1 MFSDSTI
8 RDVSVSDRAAFVS
21 ALMDKLI
28 DLDKNRIHASD
39 DLVLRKAV
47 FGLLEIV
54 AELEQR
60 LIAVESPEAR
70 ASWATRLNTELD
82 ARTPDQVRLG
92 E

>member
-1 MFSDSTI
+1 MFTTSNI
-8 RDVSVSDRAAFVS
+8 RDLKVGEQAAFTK
-21 ALMDKLI
+21 ALADKLVDI
-28 DLDKNRIHASD
+28 DKNRIHATD

-60 LIAVESPEAR
+60 LIALEGPQAHAEWSARLSANLSMPSPD
-70 ASWATRLNTELD
+70 EL
-82 ARTPDQVRLG
+82 RLG

>member
-21 ALMDKLI
+21 ALVGKLT
-28 DLDKNRIHASD
+28 DLDKNRINASD

-60 LIAVESPEAR
+60 LIAVEGPEAR
-70 ASWATRLNTELD
+70 ASWVTRLRTELD
-82 ARTPDQVRLG
+82 ARSPDQVRLG